1 MDLRLLQ
8 ETSGRM
14 ASEGG
19 VAPPLIRILRQE
31 MIQSIKNQITLITE
45 YAEKQGVNICETYID
60 DGISGTTSERLN
72 LERMINDII

>member
-1 MDLRLLQ
+1 
-8 ETSGRM
+8 
-14 ASEGG
+14 
-19 VAPPLIRILRQE
+19 

-45 YAEKQGVNICETYID
+45 YAEKQDVNICETYID